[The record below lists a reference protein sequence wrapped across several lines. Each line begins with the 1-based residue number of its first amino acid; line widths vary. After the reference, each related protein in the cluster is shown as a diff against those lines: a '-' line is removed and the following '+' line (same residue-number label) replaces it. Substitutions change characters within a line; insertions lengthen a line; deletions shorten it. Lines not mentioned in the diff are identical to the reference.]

1 MGLDMYLKGK
11 RYLSTWN
18 EDSEEA
24 KISRDIA
31 ERFPEIAG
39 RTVNEVTCELG
50 YWRKANAIHGWFVRH
65 IQDGRDE
72 CQESY
77 VSADKLRSLRDACQ
91 TVLADHTKAD
101 VLLPPTQGFFFG
113 SSDVDQYYIEDL
125 EATVKIIDGIV
136 NSDMLEKGWD
146 VYYQASW

>member
-18 EDSEEA
+18 EEGEDA
-24 KISRDIA
+24 KISKDVSA
-31 ERFPEIAG
+31 RFPEIAG
-39 RTVNEVTCELG
+39 RTVNEITCELG

-65 IQDGRDE
+65 VQDGRDE
-72 CQESY
+72 CQESF
-77 VSADKLRSLRDACQ
+77 VSQEKLTKLRDACRA
-91 TVLADHTKAD
+91 VLADHTKAD

-113 SSDVDQYYIEDL
+113 SSDVDQYYLDDL
-125 EATVKIIDGIV
+125 AMTAKLLDSILESNLA
-136 NSDMLEKGWD
+136 EKGWD

>member
-11 RYLSTWN
+11 RYLSTYK
-18 EDSEEA
+18 EDSEDA
-24 KISRDIA
+24 KISQDIA

-39 RTVNEVTCELG
+39 RTVNEITCELG
-50 YWRKANAIHGWFVRH
+50 YWRKANAIHGWFVRN

-77 VSADKLRSLRDACQ
+77 VSADKLRSLQDACRA
-91 TVLADHTKAD
+91 VLADHTKAD
-101 VLLPPTQGFFFG
+101 MLLPPTAGFFFG

-125 EATVKIIDGIV
+125 EVTVKIIDSIF
-136 NSDMLEKGWD
+136 NSNLLEKGWD